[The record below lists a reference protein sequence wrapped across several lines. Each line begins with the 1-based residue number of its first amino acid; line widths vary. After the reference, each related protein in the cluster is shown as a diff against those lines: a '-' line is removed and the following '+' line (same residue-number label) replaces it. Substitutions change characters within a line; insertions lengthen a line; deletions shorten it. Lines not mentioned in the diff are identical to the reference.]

1 MTESS
6 DLGVRLRRQRESR
19 GVSLQDVAHETKI
32 NPALLADLERGD
44 LSQWPPGLYGRAFI
58 RSYAEAVGLEPRE
71 VLTDFL
77 RFVPADEGLTAPSLG
92 TDEDPR
98 LLGWSFMGSH
108 AGSSPADSDGAA
120 LRLTLVAPERRRRLR
135 VPGWWRR
142 VVATATDGA
151 ILLAGA
157 GVGLLA
163 IGPEGW
169 LPGLG
174 LTAVFLVGLASA
186 VLGTT
191 PGRRL
196 FGRSADLRTTRRA
209 GPTRD
214 RLRPRLFD
222 RGESSD
228 PTANGRP

>member
-1 MTESS
+1 MTDSA
-6 DLGVRLRRQRESR
+6 DLGVRLRRQREYR
-19 GVSLQDVAHETKI
+19 GVSLQDVAHDTKI

-71 VLTDFL
+71 VLTEFL
-77 RFVPADEGLTAPSLG
+77 RFVPDDEGLILPS
-92 TDEDPR
+92 DDPHEPPR
-98 LLGWSFMGSH
+98 LPGWSFV
-108 AGSSPADSDGAA
+108 DSDAGPRPAGADRAA
-120 LRLTLVAPERRRRLR
+120 LRLTLAAPDRRRRLR

-157 GVGLLA
+157 GIGLLA

-169 LPGLG
+169 LAGLG
-174 LTAVFLVGLASA
+174 ITAVCLVLLASTL
-186 VLGTT
+186 LGTT

-196 FGRSADLRTTRRA
+196 FGRSSRRQATWRPGRTRY
-209 GPTRD
+209 
-214 RLRPRLFD
+214 RLRPLLRH
-222 RGESSD
+222 RE
-228 PTANGRP
+228 P